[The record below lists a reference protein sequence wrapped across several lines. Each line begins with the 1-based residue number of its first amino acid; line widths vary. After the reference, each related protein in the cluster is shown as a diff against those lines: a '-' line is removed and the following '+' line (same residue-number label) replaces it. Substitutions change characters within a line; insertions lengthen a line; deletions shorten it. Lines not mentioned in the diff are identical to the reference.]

1 MDDDNSIL
9 NDNITIAGSNGIS
22 ATDLYSSY
30 SSTITLPNSYTIS
43 NGTWG
48 SIGASSYPY
57 ITTGTG
63 TSSNS
68 IDVQGDANFEGD
80 ITLKGKSLGKFME
93 TMEKRLAILQPD
105 PKKLKKFQALQKA
118 YEHYKLLEALC
129 EADDENQQ

>member
-1 MDDDNSIL
+1 MDDDNSIV
-9 NDNITIAGSNGIS
+9 NDTITITGSNGIS

-48 SIGASSYPY
+48 SIGANSYPY
-57 ITTGTG
+57 ITTGT
-63 TSSNS
+63 SSKS

-80 ITLKGKSLGKFME
+80 ITLNGKSLGKFME

-129 EADDENQQ
+129 EADDETEK